1 MAAKK
6 VIVMAGGRRLSDV
19 EIPLDIS
26 ADQLIRALHAS
37 FFPHTP
43 LPSYIRSD
51 NPVAFL
57 RGAVPVES
65 FGLRDGSI
73 LYIE

>member
-26 ADQLIRALHAS
+26 ADQLIRALHMS
-37 FFPHTP
+37 FFPNTP
-43 LPSYIRSD
+43 APAFIRSD
-51 NPVAFL
+51 NPVAFI
-57 RGAVPVES
+57 RGNTPVEL